1 MKSEILDQN
10 KHEAIYMTWK
20 ECVPAEFYK
29 FICKQENFSY
39 LNGKNVIHPRI
50 ADIVWRFIC
59 EDENNYKKPRENLRK
74 YKNFFQYVFSSV
86 YTDVYCNSERRSFDI
101 KSKFQINFKE
111 YKDKKSEQ
119 FGKDL
124 NAYKNRE
131 DISSFEQK
139 PISVDDF
146 PKEEEERL
154 AEKMERK
161 KRKRQKEKLQP
172 LKKIRKNNQKC
183 LLLY

>member
-1 MKSEILDQN
+1 
-10 KHEAIYMTWK
+10 MTWK

-124 NAYKNRE
+124 SAYKNRE